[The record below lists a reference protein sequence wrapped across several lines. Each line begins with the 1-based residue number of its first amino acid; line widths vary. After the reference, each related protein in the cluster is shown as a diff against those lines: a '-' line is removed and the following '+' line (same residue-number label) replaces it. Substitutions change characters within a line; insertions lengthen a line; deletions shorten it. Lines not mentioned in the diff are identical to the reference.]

1 MEKRKTVIM
10 PMVPRQ
16 LPSPTLIPNESRNNN
31 HGLKLGILSCKS
43 GTSRIS
49 SKFNLS
55 PNQGNKSI
63 GSP

>member
-10 PMVPRQ
+10 PMVPRE
-16 LPSPTLIPNESRNNN
+16 LPKPTLSPNPDSRNANN
-31 HGLKLGILSCKS
+31 GALKLAILSCKS

-55 PNQGNKSI
+55 PN
-63 GSP
+63 

>member
-10 PMVPRQ
+10 PMVPRE
-16 LPSPTLIPNESRNNN
+16 LPKPTLSPTLSRNAND
-31 HGLKLGILSCKS
+31 GALKLAILSCKS

-55 PNQGNKSI
+55 PN
-63 GSP
+63 